1 MSSITKKMITLKSS
15 NGETFEVSEA
25 VALQSQTIKGMMEEN
40 CGNNGIPIL
49 NVKSKILAKVTEYCK
64 MHVEASLDAE
74 FVNVDHSDYLKVKVA
89 EYCKKHVDVN
99 DLKAWGVIGKTLA
112 KGIDYCEK
120 QVDADT
126 ANSNDLKAWDAK
138 FMKKTDMKT
147 LCDLMLAANYLNIKG
162 LLDLTCRAVP
172 DHARREKEQILFFK
186 FAVALFVLCFLF
198 VGRLD

>member
-64 MHVEASLDAE
+64 MHVEAS
-74 FVNVDHSDYLKVKVA
+74 
-89 EYCKKHVDVN
+89 
-99 DLKAWGVIGKTLA
+99 KTLA

-172 DHARREKEQILFFK
+172 DLVRGKTLRKWYNKE
-186 FAVALFVLCFLF
+186 FVLGEF
-198 VGRLD
+198 VLD